1 MRLLLLPIAILA
13 LAMLTACSDEA
24 DSATATAEAG
34 GVDREFLSSRATST
48 AEQGGYN
55 DQLLIIDATA
65 TAQAGG
71 HDDRLEKLYASATAQ
86 AIENNATSTAEAI
99 VFDATSTA
107 IAIEDATAEA
117 ESPNSGE
124 VQVLKRDASANPV
137 ETATPVPP
145 TVTPVPV
152 PTATP
157 EPVAGPWQTAFE
169 AIEIASTAQSGI
181 IKKVA
186 GHVSHK
192 SGQKDAGDVANT
204 TLSPGAGYSSS
215 WGVTILDGDQVYL
228 CVVLNAA
235 AECNTLF
242 SADAGDVEDADVD
255 SPEVF
260 TVWQDNSDW
269 LELLSNED
277 LSILLVLQPSAGQ
290 GSPLIWQAIVTVH
303 GEARGLRGGNF
314 TWNPSTGETSF
325 NTYS

>member
-1 MRLLLLPIAILA
+1 
-13 LAMLTACSDEA
+13 MLTACLSDDA
-24 DSATATAEAG
+24 NNVTATAEAG
-34 GVDREFLSSRATST
+34 GVDREFLSSKATST

-86 AIENNATSTAEAI
+86 AKEFNATSTAEAI

-107 IAIEDATAEA
+107 IAIQEATAEA
-117 ESPNSGE
+117 ENPSSVE
-124 VQVLKRDASANPV
+124 VQVLKRSGSANPAA
-137 ETATPVPP
+137 TSTPVPP

-157 EPVAGPWQTAFE
+157 EPVTESWQTAFE
-169 AIEIASTAQSGI
+169 AIEIASNAQSGI
-181 IKKVA
+181 IKKVV
-186 GHVSHK
+186 GHVSHE

-290 GSPLIWQAIVTVH
+290 GSPLIWQALVTVH
-303 GEARGLRGGNF
+303 GEAKGLRGGNF